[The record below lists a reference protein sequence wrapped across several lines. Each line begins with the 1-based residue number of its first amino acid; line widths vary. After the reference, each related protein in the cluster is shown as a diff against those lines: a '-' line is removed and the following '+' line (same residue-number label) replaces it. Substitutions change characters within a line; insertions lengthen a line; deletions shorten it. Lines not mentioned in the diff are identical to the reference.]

1 MKIFKNIIIYPL
13 QFIIFLII
21 FFSFKIIPN
30 HLASDLGGKIF
41 KIFGPLTKSNDTLKK
56 NLIKIFNENNH
67 DNISLIQKK
76 CWENLGR
83 TMAELS
89 HLKKIIN
96 EKNDITIEGFRNLK
110 DVLNNKEQ
118 AIFIGIHQSNWE
130 ILGPIMTNYGI
141 KINFIYRH
149 INNSFIDK
157 FILKVR
163 KNANLSSNTI
173 LSPKGKKSALD
184 IIKSINRGFSIALL
198 VDQKDSSGLD
208 IPLLGHISKTQTGF
222 LKLSKKFKLKIY
234 PIENKRVNKNQFK
247 VIFHEPLNL
256 FDNDEVDEIK
266 AMTKIHN
273 IIGEWIKKEPNNW
286 LWQHK
291 RWG

>member
-13 QFIIFLII
+13 QYIIFLII
-21 FFSFKIIPN
+21 FFSFRIIPK

-41 KIFGPLTKSNDTLKK
+41 KIFGPLTKSNDTLRN
-56 NLIKIFNENNH
+56 NLIKIFNKNNL
-67 DNISLIQKK
+67 DSISLIQKNS
-76 CWENLGR
+76 WENLGR

-89 HLKKIIN
+89 HLKKIVN
-96 EKNDITIEGFRNLK
+96 EKNDITIEGITNLE

-141 KINFIYRH
+141 RINFIYRH

-157 FILKVR
+157 FIFNIR

-173 LSPKGKKSALD
+173 LSPKGKKSASD
-184 IIKSINRGFSIALL
+184 IIRSINKGFSIALL
-198 VDQKDSSGLD
+198 VDQKDSSGSD
-208 IPLLGHISKTQTGF
+208 VPLLGHISKTQTGF
-222 LKLSKKFKLKIY
+222 IKLSKKFKLKIY

-247 VIFHEPLNL
+247 VIFHKPLNL
-256 FDNDEVDEIK
+256 FDNNDIDEIK